1 MDDEVVLIGG
11 PERRTI
17 AIVSYDPSWT
27 ERFEQE
33 RSRILDALGPVA
45 RRIDHVG
52 STAVPGLAAKPIVDI
67 DLSVDDPD
75 DEPAYVPAL
84 ERAGYQLRVRE
95 RAHRMLRTSDLDV
108 HVHVCPAGGEWERR
122 HLLFRDWLRVDT
134 TDRERYAAAKRQLAR
149 RDWPDMNAYADAK
162 TMVIQEITADA
173 EQWARATSWTP
184 RTENQ
189 GVR

>member
-17 AIVSYDPSWT
+17 AIVSYDPSWA
-27 ERFEQE
+27 ERFNHE
-33 RSRILDALGPVA
+33 RSQILGALGTLA

-75 DEPAYVPAL
+75 DEAAYVPAL
-84 ERAGYQLRVRE
+84 NRAGYQLRVRE
-95 RAHRMLRTSDLDV
+95 RGHRMLRTADLDV

-122 HLLFRDWLRVDT
+122 HLLFRDWLRVDAA
-134 TDRERYAAAKRQLAR
+134 DRERYAAVKRQLAC
-149 RDWPDMNAYADAK
+149 RDWSDMNAYADAK
-162 TMVIQEITADA
+162 TVVIHEITARA
-173 EQWARATSWTP
+173 ERWARTTSWKP
-184 RTENQ
+184 S
-189 GVR
+189 